1 MSESTKRR
9 GARRSASGG
18 RVGRWGALV
27 GLSLLVLSGCKQAG
41 SDASKAQAQ
50 AQQQAP
56 VVLGPEDVVRVEQRE
71 LQSGPVLSGT
81 LQARRAAAMR
91 AEVQGAVL
99 EMAVEQG
106 QRVKKGQL
114 LARIEDTSLQNQLL
128 AARTA
133 VRLARN
139 ALQVAR
145 SEEERNRR
153 LSNAGVIT
161 RRDLERAVLA
171 RYQAQAQLSE
181 AEARLALAQQQLG
194 RTRLRAP
201 FDGVVSERHASAGD
215 IVQPGAP
222 LYTVIDPTSMRLE
235 ASVPA
240 SQLNL
245 LEPGVRVDFNVGG
258 YGDRIFA
265 GRIERINPAVDPATG
280 QVRLYVTLPNTEQAL
295 LTGLFA
301 EGRVAALQRQALAVP
316 ISVVDTRN
324 EPPMVLRVKDGRVER
339 VPVTLGMT
347 DALTGQVELR
357 SGVRQEDVLLRG
369 SAKDLAV
376 GTRVKVPANL
386 ELRPRSQEAPEPGVG
401 GAGTPQDESKED
413 GGVPPH

>member
-1 MSESTKRR
+1 M
-9 GARRSASGG
+9 
-18 RVGRWGALV
+18 
-27 GLSLLVLSGCKQAG
+27 GLGLLVLSGCKQAG
-41 SDASKAQAQ
+41 PESASAQ

-56 VVLGPEDVVRVEQRE
+56 VALGPEDVVRVEQRE

-91 AEVQGAVL
+91 SEVQGAVV

-106 QRVKKGQL
+106 QEVKKGQL
-114 LARIEDTSLQNQLL
+114 LARIEDTTLRNQLI

-133 VRLARN
+133 VRLAHN
-139 ALQVAR
+139 SLQVAR
-145 SEEERNRR
+145 AEEERNRK
-153 LSNAGVIT
+153 LSDAGVIT
-161 RRDLERAVLA
+161 RRELERAVLA
-171 RYQAQAQLSE
+171 HYQAQAQLSE
-181 AEARLALAQQQLG
+181 AEARLALAQQQLS
-194 RTRLRAP
+194 RTHLRAP

-222 LYTVIDPTSMRLE
+222 LYTVIDPTSLRLE

-245 LEPGVRVDFNVGG
+245 LEPGVRVDFNVSG
-258 YGDRIFA
+258 YGERTFA

-280 QVRLYVTLPNTEQAL
+280 QVRLYVTLPNTEQTL
-295 LTGLFA
+295 LTGLSA

-316 ISVVDTRN
+316 VSVVDTRN
-324 EPPMVLRVKDGRVER
+324 EPPVVLRVKNGRVER

-347 DALTGQVELR
+347 DALAGQVELR
-357 SGVRQEDVLLRG
+357 SGVQQGDVLLRG

-376 GTRVKVPANL
+376 GTRVQVRAP
-386 ELRPRSQEAPEPGVG
+386 ERPQEAGPGVG
-401 GAGTPQDESKED
+401 GAGTPQDD
-413 GGVPPH
+413 

>member
-1 MSESTKRR
+1 M
-9 GARRSASGG
+9 
-18 RVGRWGALV
+18 
-27 GLSLLVLSGCKQAG
+27 GLCLLVLSGCKQE
-41 SDASKAQAQ
+41 ASEAQAPNPSAQQAQ
-50 AQQQAP
+50 AQAP

-106 QRVKKGQL
+106 QKVKKGQL
-114 LARIEDTSLQNQLL
+114 LARIEDSSLQNQLI

-133 VRLARN
+133 VRVARN
-139 ALQVAR
+139 GLQVAR
-145 SEEERNRR
+145 SEEQRNRQ
-153 LSNAGVIT
+153 LSDAGVIT
-161 RRDLERAVLA
+161 QRDLERAVLA

-181 AEARLALAQQQLG
+181 AQARLALAQQQMS
-194 RTRLRAP
+194 RTRIRAP

-215 IVQPGAP
+215 IVQPGTA

-240 SQLNL
+240 SQLSL
-245 LEPGVRVDFNVGG
+245 LEPGARVDFNVGG
-258 YGDRIFA
+258 YGERTFA

-280 QVRLYVTLPNTEQAL
+280 QVRLYVTLPNNQQTL

-301 EGRVAALQRQALAVP
+301 EGRVAALQRQAPAVP
-316 ISVVDTRN
+316 VSVVDSRA
-324 EPPMVLRVKDGRVER
+324 EPPVVLRVKNGQVER
-339 VPVTLGMT
+339 VPVTLGMS
-347 DALTGQVELR
+347 DALAGLVELR
-357 SGVRQEDVLLRG
+357 SGAQKGDVLLRG

-386 ELRPRSQEAPEPGVG
+386 ELRPRPQEPEPGVG
-401 GAGTPQDESKED
+401 GAGTPQEPSETDR
-413 GGVPPH
+413 GVPPR